1 MRGRTPPPELLL
13 EHTVPSTGRTIYI
26 RKLSVFTRHAIRAAA
41 IQADPEPEP
50 PMVTI
55 DYGDGQLREPNRGDP
70 TYQRRLGE
78 WRARIADAV
87 SVGLTELF
95 LRRGIVVRPDDIDVA
110 AVAQARADLAAVG
123 ADVAD
128 LDDAAVYVRFVCIG
142 PDEDWTDI
150 QKLIWERSTPTE
162 AAVQAQI
169 ATFRPDLPGQA
180 AVSPEPGPAGGGG
193 GLQSGV

>member
-13 EHTVPSTGRTIYI
+13 EHIVPSTGRTIHI
-26 RKLSVFTRHAIRAAA
+26 RKLSVFTRGAIRSGVIRAN
-41 IQADPEPEP
+41 PEPEP
-50 PMVTI
+50 PLVTI

-70 TYQRRLGE
+70 TYQRRLAE
-78 WRARIADAV
+78 WRTRTNEQIAER
-87 SVGLTELF
+87 LTELF
-95 LRRGIVVRPDDIDVA
+95 LRRGIVVHDDEIDRA

-123 ADVAD
+123 ADIQD
-128 LDDAAVYVRFVCIG
+128 LDDAQVYVRFVCIG

-193 GLQSGV
+193 ELQP